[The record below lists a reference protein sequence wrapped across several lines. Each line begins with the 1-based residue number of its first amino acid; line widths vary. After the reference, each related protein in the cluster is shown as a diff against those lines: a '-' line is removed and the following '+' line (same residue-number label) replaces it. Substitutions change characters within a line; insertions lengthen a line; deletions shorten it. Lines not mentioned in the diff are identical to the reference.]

1 MHMHTMAFLTSV
13 RRSGRSDMHI
23 PLDIKYT
30 ASNAATAIPLTAAAN
45 ATAGATMAAAT
56 IAHDDH
62 PQRTRS
68 TVGVRRN
75 ISLALQTIA
84 TTHCTMNRILTATS
98 TSHLA
103 ANSSHVSA
111 TDRHS
116 AHPSMFAQAI
126 PIAMRPAHKVNRRP
140 KAAQCSSAAAS
151 T

>member
-1 MHMHTMAFLTSV
+1 MNMHTMAFLTSV
-13 RRSGRSDMHI
+13 RRSGRSDMRI

-111 TDRHS
+111 TDTDTRHN
-116 AHPSMFAQAI
+116 PSMFAQ
-126 PIAMRPAHKVNRRP
+126 PFPSPCVQPTK
-140 KAAQCSSAAAS
+140 
-151 T
+151 